1 METHEVVPKR
11 GPSSPKIIVDTNLTV
26 QNSSAI
32 RPTPVKP
39 GKSIT
44 HLDSNKVQVSL
55 ISYQK
60 FVWVDDG
67 ISGKSI
73 KVVLLLDRFS
83 IQIQSFLKE

>member
-32 RPTPVKP
+32 RPTPGKP

-44 HLDSNKVQVSL
+44 HLDNKVQVSL
-55 ISYQK
+55 FWGTAGQYSDLIHVKTYIDK
-60 FVWVDDG
+60 F
-67 ISGKSI
+67 
-73 KVVLLLDRFS
+73 
-83 IQIQSFLKE
+83 FLS